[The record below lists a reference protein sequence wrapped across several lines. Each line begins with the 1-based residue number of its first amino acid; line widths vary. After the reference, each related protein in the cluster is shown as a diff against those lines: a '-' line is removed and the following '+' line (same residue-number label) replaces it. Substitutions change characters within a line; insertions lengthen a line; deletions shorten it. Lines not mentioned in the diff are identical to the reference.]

1 MAYIYP
7 NTSRVLRQKELRRR
21 YKFECKCTSC
31 SKAPRESYIS
41 DLKRVVLALRHEDE
55 AMRLDEEAF
64 QKWLAQGAPIAADK
78 NAIPP
83 IQSLSLRQLLGK
95 LERMN
100 GFERTLFSY
109 NAMKDERWYPVRLS
123 ETILARLV
131 KAYSVLEKEGEVCKY
146 ALEAAMLR
154 KVKDDSDGG
163 WAEVVRHPR
172 HTDWWG
178 RRVNLK

>member
-100 GFERTLFSY
+100 GFERTLFLY

-131 KAYSVLEKEGEVCKY
+131 KAYSVLKKEGEVRKY